1 MTVSHS
7 ESLPFATPADVARLE
22 RQLQDVCRFVREL
35 VESVDDQVSTQQ
47 ALKLTGL
54 KSRTTLIAE
63 RKRPGTLL
71 KYTKQGRST
80 AYSRASCIAHKL
92 HFQLAA

>member
-1 MTVSHS
+1 M
-7 ESLPFATPADVARLE
+7 ARLE
-22 RQLQDVCRFVREL
+22 RQLREVCQFVREL
-35 VESVDDQVSTQQ
+35 VESVDDHVSTAQ
-47 ALKLTGL
+47 ALKLTGI

-63 RKRPGTLL
+63 RDRAGSLL
-71 KYTKQGRST
+71 KYTKQGRSA

>member
-1 MTVSHS
+1 MTP
-7 ESLPFATPADVARLE
+7 ESLPFATPSELAAIRRELAE
-22 RQLQDVCRFVREL
+22 LRGFVREM
-35 VESVDDQVSTQQ
+35 VNSVDDQVSTAQ
-47 ALKLTGL
+47 ALRLTGL

-63 RKRPGTLL
+63 RQRPGTLL
-71 KYTKQGRST
+71 KYTKQGRSA